1 MIGVTLEQVI
11 DEAINARIETMW
23 SALPGVVLSW
33 STSGTAS
40 VQPFPAV
47 NINGATESLPVLSNV
62 PVAYPAGA
70 GGSVTY
76 PLRAGDKV
84 ILIFSSAPLATW
96 RETGDEGDPVD
107 VRRFDLSDA
116 WCIPVAGGEAP
127 TAQTDRVIIAQP
139 DQANDKVQ
147 VGVVPLL
154 PAIPP
159 AQVPATPDG
168 VVPPLAPG
176 FRQTSGR
183 AARTGDTIKIIV
195 DQPTITAFVAAMA
208 AVAAGAP
215 VVPFDMVGVIASGSD
230 VVEVK

>member
-11 DEAINARIETMW
+11 DEAISARIETMW
-23 SALPGVVLSW
+23 SALPGVVVSW

-47 NINGATESLPVLSNV
+47 NINGATESLPLLTGV

-76 PLRAGDKV
+76 PLKAGDKV
-84 ILIFSSAPLATW
+84 ILIFSSAPLSTW
-96 RETGDEGDPVD
+96 RDTGDEGDPVD

-116 WCIPVAGGEAP
+116 WCIPVAGGSSP
-127 TAQTDRVIIAQP
+127 TAQADRVVIAQP
-139 DQANDKVQ
+139 DALNDKVQ
-147 VGVVPLL
+147 VGVVPVI
-154 PAIPP
+154 PPTPP
-159 AQVPATPDG
+159 AQVPATPDAIL
-168 VVPPLAPG
+168 PPLAPG

-208 AVAAGAP
+208 AVAAGVP
-215 VVPFDMVGVIASGSD
+215 VTPFDMVGVIASGSD